1 MCCLHVCLY
10 VCVSGLVFYIT
21 PVIIIATACTLRAIH
36 HVYSPTYVC
45 VCAVRVFCVCVFV
58 CMCVCMCVHVCVHVC
73 ACVYV
78 CACVCVCVCT

>member
-36 HVYSPTYVC
+36 HMFILRVCLCCVC
-45 VCAVRVFCVCVFV
+45 VCVVCVYL
-58 CMCVCMCVHVCVHVC
+58 CACVC
-73 ACVYV
+73 ACMYV
-78 CACVCVCVCT
+78 CVCVCVCVFEYMSFMFH